1 MKQADK
7 DNLIELG
14 ILRERQR
21 IERLLPQIISLGNID
36 YLFDINTEMPNLIQE
51 AKQLIKGETNE

>member
-21 IERLLPQIISLGNID
+21 IEKLLPQIISLGNID

-51 AKQLIKGETNE
+51 AKQLIKGENK